1 MTFKNIFL
9 ASCPGTASNSLRNS
23 IENSLGIKS
32 ISLKYGGGFHHTSI
46 RKPNFSKKLLF
57 LLRKKFKEK
66 NLFHQHFF
74 PTKQNIDLLENY
86 IGKDINFIVIYR
98 NIYEIVNYFYKWS
111 HQKKRGPLSMI
122 YNKQGI
128 NYSDI
133 DLNIVLALQFFKLW
147 FIRKKENKL
156 KIKFV
161 NFNDIISKKKN
172 LKNYLKKNIS
182 NRFDFLEPVNL
193 SKINR
198 NFKIPRYQKDLI
210 LNFKRSNKM
219 INFKLI
225 GL

>member
-1 MTFKNIFL
+1 
-9 ASCPGTASNSLRNS
+9 
-23 IENSLGIKS
+23 
-32 ISLKYGGGFHHTSI
+32 
-46 RKPNFSKKLLF
+46 
-57 LLRKKFKEK
+57 
-66 NLFHQHFF
+66 
-74 PTKQNIDLLENY
+74 
-86 IGKDINFIVIYR
+86 
-98 NIYEIVNYFYKWS
+98 
-111 HQKKRGPLSMI
+111 MI